1 MIKGGVEIAVT
12 LIIIR
17 VIMFIHVGSSV
28 PPQTQRSLNRKI
40 LGLCRKQTVFINY
53 IQYCSVVMS
62 VHVRPTLYSN
72 FYIDFS
78 SSILKKKLLFI
89 VYIHHGDTTKLSFC
103 FDTYHIQ
110 SIVYK

>member
-62 VHVRPTLYSN
+62 VECVKSLVCMSDQLFILT
-72 FYIDFS
+72 
-78 SSILKKKLLFI
+78 SILIFHL
-89 VYIHHGDTTKLSFC
+89 
-103 FDTYHIQ
+103 Q
-110 SIVYK
+110 S